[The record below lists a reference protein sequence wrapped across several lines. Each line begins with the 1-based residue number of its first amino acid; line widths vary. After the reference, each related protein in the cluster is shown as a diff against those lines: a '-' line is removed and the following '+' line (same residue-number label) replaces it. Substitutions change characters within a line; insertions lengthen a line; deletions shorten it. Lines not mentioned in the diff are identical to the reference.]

1 MKDADEILHRVV
13 DVPCSGHDL
22 TFWWFFFFGGGGGG
36 DRPCWIEI
44 LLREKE
50 YVELSAAH

>member
-22 TFWWFFFFGGGGGG
+22 TFWWFFFLVGGGGGT
-36 DRPCWIEI
+36 D
-44 LLREKE
+44 L
-50 YVELSAAH
+50 VEFKY